1 MNDSPPRLVVEGLQK
16 AFRKTTAVASVS
28 FSIAPGERLAII
40 GPNGAGKSTTV
51 KMITGQILP
60 DAGSVHVDGHRIDA
74 EPLLAKTMT
83 GYVPQHLQLY
93 PFLTGRE
100 VLEFVAGV
108 REITDPQP
116 RIDSLLARFALTDAQ
131 HRMTREYSD
140 GMARK
145 LSIACA
151 IIGDPALLVLD
162 ESFAGLDPRAA
173 ADVRTVVHERAA
185 AGAAVLFVSHQLDA
199 MERLCNRVL
208 LIDSG
213 QVAGSLNED
222 ELEAVRGQPEGLN
235 GWYLAHTQPESPPE

>member
-1 MNDSPPRLVVEGLQK
+1 MTDSPPRLVVEGLKK

-108 REITDPQP
+108 REIKDPQP

-173 ADVRTVVHERAA
+173 ADVRAVVHERAA

-199 MERLCNRVL
+199 MERLCNRVI

-213 QVAGSLNED
+213 QVAGCLDGD
-222 ELEAVRGQPEGLN
+222 ELEAVRNQPEGLN
-235 GWYLAHTQPESPPE
+235 GWYLAHTQPEQAT